1 MRNRIDFKIKT
12 GSKLEL
18 LSEQIMGL
26 LASSKKD
33 ISQDK
38 DGEQVPKTVVFELVL
53 IHCNVVN
60 NAHQQASKVLFTF
73 LPNKQLITIRPQ
85 SLTMLKTTN
94 AEYSFIKIWFTNQNN
109 RPLEIEDNVNI
120 TLAIGAD
127 YESRVLI

>member
-18 LSEQIMGL
+18 LSEQIMRL

-85 SLTMLKTTN
+85 SLTMLKTTS